1 MSEVRDEHDPDRVGR
16 NGRQS
21 FECLKGAGTR
31 KSAKQSNEAILL

>member
-1 MSEVRDEHDPDRVGR
+1 MSEVRDEHDPDRVGT

-21 FECLKGAGTR
+21 FECLRRGPR